1 MRILLAG
8 LFSLSILSGC
18 GAHTDTLVQG
28 GGIGVLAGAG
38 TGAIVGAV
46 ISNGDVAASALL
58 GGAIGLPAGLIVAA
72 VYDYHSE
79 RSVRERKLD
88 EIKENQAQIFA
99 RQREI
104 DTMREEIRNEGP
116 TGLPDESLRERE
128 YTGPT
133 IGNYYR

>member
-8 LFSLSILSGC
+8 LLSLICLSGC
-18 GAHTDTLVQG
+18 GLHGDTMATG

-38 TGAIVGAV
+38 TGAIVGSV
-46 ISNGDVAASALL
+46 IANGDVAASALL
-58 GGAIGLPAGLIVAA
+58 GGAVGLPVGLIVAGI
-72 VYDYHSE
+72 YDYHSE
-79 RSVRERKLD
+79 RSVRERKVD

-99 RQREI
+99 KQREI
-104 DTMREEIRNEGP
+104 DAIREELRNEAP
-116 TGLPDESLRERE
+116 TGLPDESLKEHE